1 MLKLFPSN
9 FTPAR
14 RAGGSTVFF
23 PNSPCPSPTPIFQQ
37 LYLAL
42 SHWDRLLAES
52 PDLLKEHSA
61 LDVNVNGLQRS
72 NSFNHS
78 IDSDKIVTKS
88 PINRRSSY
96 PANLTVDRNMSKQT
110 AIKIMIL
117 NDVDDDD
124 DDDNS

>member
-9 FTPAR
+9 LTPDR

-52 PDLLKEHSA
+52 PDLMLNEPGA
-61 LDVNVNGLQRS
+61 LDVNANGLQRS
-72 NSFNHS
+72 NSYNHS
-78 IDSDKIVTKS
+78 IDSDMIVTKS
-88 PINRRSSY
+88 PVNRRRSY
-96 PANLTVDRNMSKQT
+96 PANLTVHQNITKQT
-110 AIKIMIL
+110 AIKIRIL
-117 NDVDDDD
+117 NDLDD

>member
-1 MLKLFPSN
+1 MLKLFPSHL
-9 FTPAR
+9 TPDR

-52 PDLLKEHSA
+52 PDLSLNESSA
-61 LDVNVNGLQRS
+61 LDVNANGLQRS
-72 NSFNHS
+72 NSYNHS
-78 IDSDKIVTKS
+78 IDSDKIVINS
-88 PINRRSSY
+88 PVNRRRSY
-96 PANLTVDRNMSKQT
+96 PANLTVKRNVTKQS
-110 AIKIMIL
+110 AIKIRIL
-117 NDVDDDD
+117 NDLDD